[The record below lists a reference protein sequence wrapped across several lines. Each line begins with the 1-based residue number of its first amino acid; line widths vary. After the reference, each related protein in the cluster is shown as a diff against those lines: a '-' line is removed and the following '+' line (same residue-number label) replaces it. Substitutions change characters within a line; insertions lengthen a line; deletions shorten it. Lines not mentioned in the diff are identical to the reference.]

1 MDADIR
7 TAAQR
12 MRMAAEEH
20 LEQGAHFSLNDPSAA
35 AFIDGAAWAQ
45 SRVTPTRE
53 QVMDELRRH
62 KLVHVSVSRKS
73 AFCTCNSSVKAGT
86 DANLEWF
93 ESHRADAILA
103 LLAGLAEGESSE

>member
-1 MDADIR
+1 MTADIR
-7 TAAQR
+7 TAAE
-12 MRMAAEEH
+12 AEARKTASEGNPVS
-20 LEQGAHFSLNDPSAA
+20 EPGVTKDIAFVRGAVWAA
-35 AFIDGAAWAQ
+35 A
-45 SRVTPTRE
+45 RVTPTRE

-103 LLAGLAEGESSE
+103 LLAGLAEGES